1 MDVERRLL
9 DIVVIGGG
17 PAGLA
22 AAITARK
29 AGVESLLLIERD
41 NGLGGILH
49 QCVHTGFGLKRFG
62 QEMTGP
68 EYVERFIREFEALK
82 IPAAL
87 NTMVTEL
94 TRERRMIAIGEPVG
108 LIEIEAKAVI
118 LAMGC
123 RERARGAIGIP
134 GARPAGVFT
143 AGAAQRMLNIEG
155 LMPGRKVV
163 IVGSG
168 DIGLIMARRLTL
180 EGAKVL
186 AVVEMMPYPGG
197 LTRNLVQ
204 CLQDFKIPLHLSTIV
219 TEIRG
224 KQRVEGVT
232 VAQLGE
238 DGKPLSGS
246 ERVIRCDTLL
256 ISAGL
261 IPENELSQGAGIEL
275 DPNTHGPVIDQD
287 METVVPGMFACGDV
301 AYVHNIVDWV
311 TADGETAGCAAAQ
324 LVLGK
329 RPERCAPIS
338 VRPGEGIQCV
348 MPQRFTCLASE
359 RLVLSLRP
367 NMIARD
373 VKVNIK
379 NETGKVIHTVLRKV
393 VRPAEIFDVKLPVE
407 TVRGCKE
414 LYVDVMP

>member
-1 MDVERRLL
+1 MEAERRHL

-22 AAITARK
+22 AAIAARK
-29 AGVESLLLIERD
+29 AGVENLLLIERD
-41 NGLGGILH
+41 SDLGGILP

-68 EYVERFIREFEALK
+68 EYVERFIREFEAPK

-94 TRERRMIAIGEPVG
+94 TRDRLMIAIGEPVG

-204 CLQDFKIPLHLSTIV
+204 CLQDFNIPLHLRTVV
-219 TEIRG
+219 TEIHGRR
-224 KQRVEGVT
+224 RVEGVT
-232 VAQLGE
+232 IAQIGD
-238 DGKPLSGS
+238 DGKPVPGT
-246 ERVIRCDTLL
+246 ERKVACDTVL

-261 IPENELSQGAGIEL
+261 IPENELSQQAGVEL
-275 DPNTHGPVIDQD
+275 DPPTRGPVIDQD
-287 METVVPGMFACGDV
+287 METTVPGIFACGDV
-301 AYVHNIVDWV
+301 AYVHNMVDWV
-311 TADGETAGCAAAQ
+311 SADGETAGAAAAAW
-324 LVLGK
+324 VLGK
-329 RPERCAPIS
+329 RPERCAPVP
-338 VRPGEGIQCV
+338 VRPGESVQCV
-348 MPQRFTCLASE
+348 VPQRFTCLASE
-359 RLVLSLRP
+359 HLILSLRP
-367 NMIARD
+367 KMIARD
-373 VKVNIK
+373 VKVNFK
-379 NETGKVIHTVLRKV
+379 DEAGTVIHSLRRKV
-393 VRPAEIFDVKLPVE
+393 VRPAEIFDVKLPSEV
-407 TVRGCKE
+407 VRGCRE
-414 LYVDVMP
+414 VCLAIA

>member
-1 MDVERRLL
+1 VEAERKHL

-22 AAITARK
+22 AAIAAHK
-29 AGVESLLLIERD
+29 AGVENLLLIERD
-41 NGLGGILH
+41 SDLGGILP

-94 TRERRMIAIGEPVG
+94 TRDRLMIAIGEPVG
-108 LIEIEAKAVI
+108 LIEIQAKAVI

-123 RERARGAIGIP
+123 RERTRGAIGIP

-204 CLQDFKIPLHLSTIV
+204 CLQDFNIPLHLRTVV
-219 TEIRG
+219 TEIHGRR
-224 KQRVEGVT
+224 RVEGVT
-232 VAQLGE
+232 IAQLGD
-238 DGKPLSGS
+238 DGKPVPGT
-246 ERVIRCDTLL
+246 ERKVACDTVL

-261 IPENELSQGAGIEL
+261 IPENELSQQAGVEL
-275 DPNTHGPVIDQD
+275 DPATRGPVVDQD
-287 METVVPGMFACGDV
+287 METVVPGIFACGDV
-301 AYVHNIVDWV
+301 AYVHNMVDWV
-311 TADGETAGCAAAQ
+311 SADGETAGAAAAQ
-324 LVLGK
+324 WVLGK
-329 RPERCAPIS
+329 RPERCAPIP
-338 VRPGEGIQCV
+338 VRPGEGVQCV
-348 MPQRFTCLASE
+348 VPQRLTCLASE
-359 RLVLSLRP
+359 HLILSLRP
-367 NMIARD
+367 KMIARD
-373 VKVNIK
+373 VKVNFK
-379 NETGKVIHTVLRKV
+379 DEAGTVIHSLRRKV
-393 VRPAEIFDVKLPVE
+393 VRPAEIFDVKLPVR
-407 TVRGCKE
+407 VVKGCRE
-414 LYVDVMP
+414 LSLEVV